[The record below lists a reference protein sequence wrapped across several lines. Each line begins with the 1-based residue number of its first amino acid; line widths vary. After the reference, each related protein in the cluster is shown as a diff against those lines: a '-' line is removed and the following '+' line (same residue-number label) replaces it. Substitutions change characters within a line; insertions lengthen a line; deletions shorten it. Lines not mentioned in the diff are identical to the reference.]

1 MAIVPFRAWPRSRQ
15 IILASSCVVALL
27 ATLWW
32 WRGERFYVRWLLE
45 SPSAGRCQKHL
56 NRATLDASIQL
67 GTRFLLAHQKP
78 AGNFDYEFDWKAQEL
93 SQDDQETR
101 QAGAL
106 WGLTLLYQDDKRPE
120 LAAAIERAL
129 AFFDENSRRAKGG
142 RCLVYPGSS
151 AGRAGTTALMALSL
165 IEYLRAAPD
174 LASDKRAQLQTRLDE
189 YLKTLLR
196 GVHPSGLWY
205 SEYNVKNCKPYG
217 EPSSYSDGEA
227 LLALVK
233 AAKYL
238 DRKDLLPDIMAAAA
252 AGKKV
257 NVDEALARDADSDV
271 TKGYYQWSTMAFYEL
286 ATSEFPDVAVYGD
299 TVLRL
304 ADWMIDDHNVLTRTR
319 NTGYAYEGIIHAYA
333 LAKQRR
339 DSVRVAKY
347 GCVIDLG
354 LEHIMSWQVGGPVTN
369 RFTATAS
376 HDDIRALG
384 GVQNAA
390 FEPALRVDVTQHQ
403 MHATLLA
410 RRYVY

>member
-1 MAIVPFRAWPRSRQ
+1 MALVPFRAWPKSRL
-15 IILASSCVVALL
+15 IILASSCVVLLL

-45 SPSAGRCQKHL
+45 SPAGGSCQKRL
-56 NRATLDASIQL
+56 DRATLDASIKL
-67 GTRFLLAHQKP
+67 GTSFLLAHQRP
-78 AGNFDYEFDWKAQEL
+78 AGNFDYELNWRTQQL
-93 SQDDQETR
+93 SQDDQEVR

-106 WGLTLLYQDDKRPE
+106 WGLTLLYQDDRRPE

-129 AFFDENSRRAKGG
+129 SFFDDNSRRVKGA
-142 RCLVYPGSS
+142 RCVAYPGSS
-151 AGRAGTTALMALSL
+151 VGRAGTNALLTLAL
-165 IEYLRAAPD
+165 IDYLRAAQD
-174 LASDKRAQLQTRLDE
+174 LPADKRSLFQTRLND
-189 YLKTLLR
+189 YLKML
-196 GVHPSGLWY
+196 VKSMHPSGLWY
-205 SEYNVKNCKPYG
+205 SEYDVATCKPQS

-238 DRKDLLPDIMAAAA
+238 ERQDLLPTIMTAAA
-252 AGKKV
+252 AGKKL
-257 NVDEALARDADSDV
+257 NIDDALAREPDSDV

-286 ATSEFPDVAVYGD
+286 ATSEFPNVAIYGD
-299 TVLRL
+299 TVLSL
-304 ADWMIDDHNVLTRTR
+304 ADWMIDEHAVLTRLR

-333 LAKQRR
+333 LAKQRHDTTR
-339 DSVRVAKY
+339 QAKY

-354 LEHIMSWQVGGPVTN
+354 LEHIMSWQVGGPVAN
-369 RFTATAS
+369 PFSAGGAAQNPRV
-376 HDDIRALG
+376 LG

-390 FEPALRVDVTQHQ
+390 FDPALRVDVTQHQ

>member
-1 MAIVPFRAWPRSRQ
+1 M
-15 IILASSCVVALL
+15 
-27 ATLWW
+27 
-32 WRGERFYVRWLLE
+32 RWLLE
-45 SPSAGRCQKHL
+45 SPAGGSCQKHL
-56 NRATLDASIQL
+56 TRATLDASIRL

-78 AGNFDYEFDWKAQEL
+78 AGNFDYEFDWQTLQHSE
-93 SQDDQETR
+93 DDQQVR

-120 LAAAIERAL
+120 LAAAIERGL
-129 AFFDENSRRAKGG
+129 EFFDSNSRRAKGV
-142 RCLVYPGSS
+142 RCVAYPGSS

-165 IEYLRAAPD
+165 VEYLRAAQD
-174 LASDKRAQLQTRLDE
+174 LATDKRSLFEARLDE
-189 YLKTLLR
+189 YLKMLV
-196 GVHPSGLWY
+196 GSVHPSGLWY
-205 SEYNVKNCKPYG
+205 GEYDVKTCGPKG
-217 EPSSYSDGEA
+217 EPSPYSDGEA

-238 DRKDLLPDIMAAAA
+238 ERKHLLPTIMTAAA

-257 NVDEALARDADSDV
+257 NIDEALAREPDSDV

-299 TVLRL
+299 TVLSL
-304 ADWMIDDHNVLTRTR
+304 ADWMIDEHRVLTRLR

-333 LAKQRR
+333 LAKQRH
-339 DSVRVAKY
+339 DSVRQAKY

-354 LEHIMSWQVGGPVTN
+354 LEHIMSWQVGGPVSN
-369 RFTATAS
+369 RFTASAS
-376 HDDIRALG
+376 SNDPRALG

-390 FEPALRVDVTQHQ
+390 FDPALRVDVTQHQ